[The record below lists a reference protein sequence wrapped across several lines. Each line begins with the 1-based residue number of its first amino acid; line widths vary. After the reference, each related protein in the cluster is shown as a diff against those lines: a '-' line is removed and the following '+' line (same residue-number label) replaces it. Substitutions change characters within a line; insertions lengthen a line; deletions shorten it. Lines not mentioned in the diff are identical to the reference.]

1 MPVPAATT
9 ASCPSFV
16 RRTPAMFGAVF
27 IGSTLVLTAAPA
39 VAAPGDVLLTF
50 NRPSDTVERGEAP
63 ESNALA
69 VTNNGD
75 LTVCLLGLDIDEPAR
90 SAFEV
95 KDFVGPDVDVPGGT
109 GLDGIG
115 NVFGDPRETTDVTAT
130 LTYAIA
136 DEESVCAQDAPTE
149 SAAATWSIKVTEPEP
164 SPTPTEEPS
173 QTPTETPSQTPTEE
187 PSQTPTEEP
196 SETSSP
202 TPSPTPTSSPTRTPT
217 SSPTD
222 GDDEESASST
232 PSDRASNTPS
242 NPRTTPPS
250 TPDRTPP
257 RSNVP
262 TSGADIPDLPRG
274 EADLPE
280 LPPGS
285 AEDLAELPLV
295 TPSSDDEDTETEIAA
310 DHSDMGPSVTPAIL
324 LAAFLLALL
333 LAAPLSPTRRVRL
346 AVGGGYQGKRRKG

>member
-9 ASCPSFV
+9 PPCPSFV

-27 IGSTLVLTAAPA
+27 IGSSLVLTAAPA
-39 VAAPGDVLLTF
+39 VAAPAPVTLAFAFDSVELPAGLSAPPNRLT
-50 NRPSDTVERGEAP
+50 
-63 ESNALA
+63 

-75 LTVCLLGLDIDEPAR
+75 EPICLVDLHVDASEYESEDFSRDLVLPGTPGPAGKVTGTVRADAQVTAVLTYGPANLEAA
-90 SAFEV
+90 SGQECV
-95 KDFVGPDVDVPGGT
+95 DVDPAGHQT
-109 GLDGIG
+109 
-115 NVFGDPRETTDVTAT
+115 VTS
-130 LTYAIA
+130 
-136 DEESVCAQDAPTE
+136 D
-149 SAAATWSIKVTEPEP
+149 TWSIKALDPEP

-173 QTPTETPSQTPTEE
+173 ETPSETPTETPSET
-187 PSQTPTEEP
+187 P
-196 SETSSP
+196 SETP
-202 TPSPTPTSSPTRTPT
+202 DETPSPTPTSTPPRTPT
-217 SSPTD
+217 SSPTN
-222 GDDEESASST
+222 GNDEESASSG

-242 NPRTTPPS
+242 NPRTTPS
-250 TPDRTPP
+250 TTPDRTPP
-257 RSNVP
+257 RGDVP

-333 LAAPLSPTRRVRL
+333 LAAPLAPTRRVRL
-346 AVGGGYQGKRRKG
+346 AVGGGYHGKRRKG

>member
-1 MPVPAATT
+1 MPVPAATPP
-9 ASCPSFV
+9 SCPSFV

-39 VAAPGDVLLTF
+39 VAAPGDVVLTF
-50 NRPSDTVERGEAP
+50 INPSNTVELGEP
-63 ESNALA
+63 LTSNTLTVA
-69 VTNNGD
+69 NNGD
-75 LTVCLLGLDIDEPAR
+75 LTVCLLGLDISEPENSDFR
-90 SAFEV
+90 VDGFVEPEV
-95 KDFVGPDVDVPGGT
+95 LAGT
-109 GLDGIG
+109 GLPVGVVSG
-115 NVFGDPRETTDVTAT
+115 APRETTSVTAT
-130 LTYAIA
+130 LTYALA
-136 DEESVCAQDAPTE
+136 DEEGQCAPDAPTE
-149 SAAATWSIKVTEPEP
+149 ATSAAWSIEVTEPEP

-173 QTPTETPSQTPTEE
+173 E
-187 PSQTPTEEP
+187 TPTEEP
-196 SETSSP
+196 SETPSE
-202 TPSPTPTSSPTRTPT
+202 TPSPTPTPTGRPTPT

-222 GDDEESASST
+222 GNDEESASST

-257 RSNVP
+257 RGNVP

-310 DHSDMGPSVTPAIL
+310 DHSDMGSSVTPAIL

-333 LAAPLSPTRRVRL
+333 LAAPLAPTRRVRL
-346 AVGGGYQGKRRKG
+346 AVGGGYQGRRRKG

>member
-9 ASCPSFV
+9 PSCPSFV

-39 VAAPGDVLLTF
+39 VAAPTPVTLAFTF
-50 NRPSDTVERGEAP
+50 DSVELPAGSAAP
-63 ESNALA
+63 PNTLN
-69 VTNNGD
+69 VTNGGEEPVCPVALSVEASEYEAEKFNSALVPASNVPQPVGEVTG
-75 LTVCLLGLDIDEPAR
+75 TVRADAE
-90 SAFEV
+90 
-95 KDFVGPDVDVPGGT
+95 
-109 GLDGIG
+109 
-115 NVFGDPRETTDVTAT
+115 VTAT
-130 LTYAIA
+130 LTYGPANPEAEPGQECA
-136 DEESVCAQDAPTE
+136 DVDPAGHRTVTSD
-149 SAAATWSIKVTEPEP
+149 TWSIKVTEPEP
-164 SPTPTEEPS
+164 SPTPTEEP
-173 QTPTETPSQTPTEE
+173 TEEPSETPTEE

-202 TPSPTPTSSPTRTPT
+202 TPTPTPTSSPTRTPT

>member
-9 ASCPSFV
+9 PSCPSFV
-16 RRTPAMFGAVF
+16 RRTPAMLGAVF
-27 IGSTLVLTAAPA
+27 VGSTLVLTAAPA

-50 NRPSDTVERGEAP
+50 DKPSDSVELGEVP
-63 ESNALA
+63 EANALA

-75 LTVCLLGLDIDEPAR
+75 LTVCLLGLDIDESAR
-90 SAFEV
+90 SVFRV
-95 KDFVGPDVDVPGGT
+95 DGFVGRDVSGGT

-115 NVFGDPRETTDVTAT
+115 VVSGAPRETTDVTAT
-130 LTYAIA
+130 LTYALT
-136 DEESVCAQDAPTE
+136 DEEGVCAQDAPTE
-149 SAAATWSIKVTEPEP
+149 SSAATWSIEVTEPEP

-173 QTPTETPSQTPTEE
+173 E
-187 PSQTPTEEP
+187 TPTEEP
-196 SETSSP
+196 SETPSETP
-202 TPSPTPTSSPTRTPT
+202 TETPSPTPTSSPTRTPT
-217 SSPTD
+217 SSPTE
-222 GDDEESASST
+222 GNDEESASST

-242 NPRTTPPS
+242 NPRTTPS
-250 TPDRTPP
+250 TTPDRTPP
-257 RSNVP
+257 RGDVP

-333 LAAPLSPTRRVRL
+333 LAAPLAPTRRVRL
-346 AVGGGYQGKRRKG
+346 AVGGGYQGRRRKG

>member
-1 MPVPAATT
+1 
-9 ASCPSFV
+9 
-16 RRTPAMFGAVF
+16 MFGAVF

-50 NRPSDTVERGEAP
+50 NNPSDTVELGEAP
-63 ESNALA
+63 EPNTLA

-90 SAFEV
+90 SDFAV
-95 KDFVGPDVDVPGGT
+95 KDFVGPDVDVPGGA
-109 GLDGIG
+109 GLDVIG
-115 NVFGDPRETTDVTAT
+115 EVSGAPRGTTDVTAT
-130 LTYAIA
+130 LTYALA
-136 DEESVCAQDAPTE
+136 DEEGVCAQGAPTE
-149 SAAATWSIKVTEPEP
+149 SAAATWSIEVTEPEP
-164 SPTPTEEPS
+164 SPPPTEE
-173 QTPTETPSQTPTEE
+173 
-187 PSQTPTEEP
+187 PTEEP
-196 SETSSP
+196 SETPTETPSETPSETP
-202 TPSPTPTSSPTRTPT
+202 DETPSPTPTSTPPRTPT
-217 SSPTD
+217 SSPTN
-222 GDDEESASST
+222 GNDEESASSG

-242 NPRTTPPS
+242 NPRTTPS
-250 TPDRTPP
+250 TTPDRTPP
-257 RSNVP
+257 RGDVP

-333 LAAPLSPTRRVRL
+333 LAAPLAPTRRVRL
-346 AVGGGYQGKRRKG
+346 AVGGGYHGKRRKG